1 MEPIISPWLI
11 YAINVVHNVTGIVIF
26 MLVLSVIGIVLFGFS
41 YSVNDSEYSE
51 TERKNRRFA
60 AKWLKRSFVFLAVA
74 VTIGTF
80 IPSKETMVAMLISS
94 YVTPDN
100 VQAVQGNIVDFVG
113 KLTEAVSQNIK

>member
-1 MEPIISPWLI
+1 MDPIISPWLI
-11 YAINVVHNVTGIVIF
+11 YAINVVHNITGIVIF
-26 MLVLSVIGIVLFGFS
+26 MLVLSVVGIVLFGFS

-80 IPSKETMVAMLISS
+80 IPSKETMVAMLISI
-94 YVTPDN
+94 YATPDN
-100 VQAVQGNIVDFVG
+100 IQSAQGNIVDFVG
-113 KLTEAVSQNIK
+113 KLTEAVSQNMK